1 MNKFDEII
9 HPDEPEI
16 DDRFVVDSTDKAD
29 WAIGKAVSAMDDI
42 ATLQK
47 TRTEYID
54 RIESWF
60 STAVKPLESKI
71 EFMTGLVQPWAEME
85 IGDGKK
91 RSIAL
96 PSGVAGMRKLQP
108 KIEVLDV
115 DKALEECRAS
125 RPDCIKE
132 SIKLSELNK
141 VMKEGE
147 LVAGCTITPGGQKFY
162 IKGATK

>member
-1 MNKFDEII
+1 MNNFDEII

-16 DDRFVVDSTDKAD
+16 DDRFVVDSMDKAD
-29 WAIGKAVSAMDDI
+29 WAIGKAVSSMEDI

-54 RIESWF
+54 RIELWF
-60 STAVKPLESKI
+60 ASAVKPLEAKI
-71 EFMTGLVQPWAEME
+71 EFMTGLVQPWAETE

-115 DKALEECRAS
+115 DKALDECRES
-125 RPDCIKE
+125 RPECIKE
-132 SIKLSELNK
+132 SLKISALNTA
-141 VMKEGE
+141 MKAGE

>member
-9 HPDEPEI
+9 HPDEPEV

-29 WAIGKAVSAMDDI
+29 WAIGKAVSAMEDI

-60 STAVKPLESKI
+60 SAAVKPLESKI

-96 PSGVAGMRKLQP
+96 PSGVAGMRKLSP
-108 KIEVLDV
+108 GIEVV
-115 DKALEECRAS
+115 DEAKALAECKAS
-125 RPDCIKE
+125 HPEAVKE
-132 SIKLSELNK
+132 SLKKSELNRL
-141 VMKEGE
+141 MKAGE
-147 LVAGCTITPGGQKFY
+147 LVSGCTITPGGQNFY